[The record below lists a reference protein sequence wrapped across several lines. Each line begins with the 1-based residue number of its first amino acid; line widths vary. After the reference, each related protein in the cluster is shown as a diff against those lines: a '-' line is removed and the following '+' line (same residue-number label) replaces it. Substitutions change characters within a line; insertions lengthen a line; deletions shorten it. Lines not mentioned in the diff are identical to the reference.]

1 MGDCPNPRRPNGIL
15 WSHKRSGFQRPQRQ
29 PSMVVKGV
37 AFGAKQLNVNSSSA
51 TCLLCDLSV
60 SPTTNGDNNNT
71 HLKSLL

>member
-1 MGDCPNPRRPNGIL
+1 
-15 WSHKRSGFQRPQRQ
+15 
-29 PSMVVKGV
+29 MVVKGV